1 MKKTDV
7 FLSVVKH
14 WCSVCQTLVCI
25 VIKTCV
31 YREKH
36 QCLTRETLVSDKGD
50 GMIDLKRERNELFLC
65 CSFRL
70 PLLLP
75 SPEVAIGF
83 ISSPNFIFFGF
94 RFYLFG
100 FRSLGL

>member
-1 MKKTDV
+1 MKKIDV

-50 GMIDLKRERNELFLC
+50 GID
-65 CSFRL
+65 
-70 PLLLP
+70 
-75 SPEVAIGF
+75 
-83 ISSPNFIFFGF
+83 
-94 RFYLFG
+94 
-100 FRSLGL
+100 